1 LLSKIPVGR
10 RGGGG
15 GIPLNENRSKLGL
28 CSISEIE

>member
-1 LLSKIPVGR
+1 LPSKILVGR

-15 GIPLNENRSKLGL
+15 IALNKDGSKLGI